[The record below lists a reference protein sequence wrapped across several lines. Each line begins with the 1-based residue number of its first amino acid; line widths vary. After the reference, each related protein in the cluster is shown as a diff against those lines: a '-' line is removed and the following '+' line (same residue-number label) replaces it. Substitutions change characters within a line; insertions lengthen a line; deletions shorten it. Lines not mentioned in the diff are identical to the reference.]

1 MSKEYYEK
9 VFEKEIKYNVLASKN
24 IASKEK
30 IATKLLESDKIMSIS
45 FRDDLLTAANESIE
59 GLNSVIILLVIIS
72 SALALTV
79 LYNLTS
85 INISER
91 TREIATLKVL
101 GFTDRESNAYIYRE
115 TLIIVI
121 IGIVAGLI
129 ITPPLHNLVMSL
141 LEVDHMVF
149 LREIKVQ
156 SYIYSSLLTLIFALI
171 MLVVTYYKLKKINM
185 IESLKSVE

>member
-1 MSKEYYEK
+1 
-9 VFEKEIKYNVLASKN
+9 
-24 IASKEK
+24 
-30 IATKLLESDKIMSIS
+30 MSIS
-45 FRDDLLTAANESIE
+45 FKEDLLTSANEAVE
-59 GLNSVIILLVIIS
+59 GLNSVIVLLVFIS

-101 GFTDRESNAYIYRE
+101 GFTDNESNAYIYRE
-115 TLIIVI
+115 TLILVIVGI
-121 IGIVAGLI
+121 IAGLI
-129 ITPPLHNLVMSL
+129 ITPPLHSVIMSL
-141 LEVDHMVF
+141 LEVDHMIF
-149 LREIKVQ
+149 LKEIKIQ
-156 SYIYSSLLTLIFALI
+156 SYIYSACLTLFFALI